1 MNRGKWNFIL
11 ILRTMRATKEFYVD
25 TMHVFKKITL
35 DTVSVETRL
44 EKLTGN
50 MGRPVSWVMM

>member
-1 MNRGKWNFIL
+1 
-11 ILRTMRATKEFYVD
+11 MRATKEFYVD